1 MEQQTPVILV
11 ISHGFFC
18 RELVNS
24 VKMIF
29 GDAPGLLSLPLEEG
43 MDPEVYEEQLNR
55 LIDSYD
61 GNVFVCV
68 DIMGGTPFKSLAKA
82 ARTRTLYGVAGVSM
96 PMLIEVLSN
105 RDELSGR
112 ELAAQAAAACSEMVM
127 DLTEYMEKMHKL
139 GTGE

>member
-29 GDAPGLLSLPLEEG
+29 GDAPGLLGLPLEEG
-43 MDPEVYEEQLNR
+43 MDPEVYEEQLNQ

>member
-43 MDPEVYEEQLNR
+43 MDPEVYEEQLNQ

-105 RDELSGR
+105 RDELSKR

-127 DLTEYMEKMHKL
+127 DLTEYMEKMHKI

>member
-1 MEQQTPVILV
+1 MEQQVPVVLV

-18 RELVNS
+18 TELVNS

-29 GDAPGLLSLPLEEG
+29 GETERVESLPLEEG
-43 MDPEVYEEQLNR
+43 MDPEVYEEKLNDI
-55 LIDSYD
+55 IDAND

-82 ARTRTLYGVAGVSM
+82 ARTRKIYGVSGVSM

-105 RDELSGR
+105 RDCMTGK
-112 ELAAQAAAACSEMVM
+112 ELAEQVAQACSETIT
-127 DLTEYMEKMHKL
+127 DLSEYMERMYDL
-139 GTGE
+139 

>member
-43 MDPEVYEEQLNR
+43 MDPEVYEEQLNQ

-105 RDELSGR
+105 RDEMSKR
-112 ELAAQAAAACSEMVM
+112 ELATQAAAACSEMVM

>member
-43 MDPEVYEEQLNR
+43 MDPEVYEEQLNQ